1 MHRKFSLLLATPLAA
16 IVLTAATAQASV
28 PLQPAGPWKIDYAP
42 NECRLVRTFGTG
54 DEAITLLIRRGGSPD
69 QADLIIA
76 GKALPKFR
84 GQTDIEFRMQPSGT
98 LLTYPAVPTEVR
110 GRPERILQVFNAD
123 FGNLTPLVSSQQLT
137 ISIAQQPVATLA
149 LNGSSQAIRDLDAC
163 YGKLLAKW
171 GIDAAIA
178 AQSPTQ
184 PKRIGTPEQTNPG
197 IVVALLVSGP
207 NASRSR
213 SWVETAWVTPM
224 DYPTEALQEER
235 GGSVVAAL
243 SLTAQGRVEQC
254 RIVVGSGFA
263 PLDHRTCEILTHRA
277 RYSPARDAAGVAIA
291 SSTVERIIWRIPSF

>member
-1 MHRKFSLLLATPLAA
+1 MLQTAFFAA
-16 IVLTAATAQASV
+16 AVALIITALSPAAFAAA
-28 PLQPAGPWKIDYAP
+28 PLQPAGRWTIDYAP

-54 DEAITLLIRRGGSPD
+54 DDAVTLLMRRGSSPD

-76 GKALPKFR
+76 GKALPKLPR
-84 GQTDIEFRMQPSGT
+84 QTDIELRMQPSGT
-98 LLTYPAVPTEVR
+98 LLTYPALPTEIR

-137 ISIAQQPVATLA
+137 ISIAQQPVATLE
-149 LNGSSQAIRDLDAC
+149 LDDSSRAIRDLDAC

-207 NASRSR
+207 NASRPR

-243 SLTAQGRVEQC
+243 SLNAQGRVEQC
-254 RIVVGSGFA
+254 RVVVGSGFA
-263 PLDHRTCEILTHRA
+263 PLDHRTCEILTQRA
-277 RYSPARDAAGVAIA
+277 RYSPARDAAGVAVP